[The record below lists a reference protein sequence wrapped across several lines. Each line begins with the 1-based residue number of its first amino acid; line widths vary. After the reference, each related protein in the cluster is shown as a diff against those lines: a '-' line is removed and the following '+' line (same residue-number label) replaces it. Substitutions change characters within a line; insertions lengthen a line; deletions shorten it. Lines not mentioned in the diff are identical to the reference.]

1 VVALAVVHPL
11 PSTINALLVLGL
23 AMLAGSDATTALWLA
38 LGMLGYQ
45 VSIGALNDVV
55 DADLD
60 RASKPEGPIPRGLV
74 SPELA
79 LAIVVAGGLLGSLV
93 SAGFG
98 LLVLLVGS
106 AGYAC
111 GLAYDTVVRRT
122 RWAWLCFSVALPLLL
137 AWTWLAAAGSLP
149 PGWPLLLPMAA
160 LAGPALH
167 LANGIVDIEADQ
179 RVGRAS
185 LASRLGVERARRVL
199 AVLTAAIYAI
209 GIVALA
215 TLGGSGAALAGL
227 AAGLPAALGLAL
239 SWQAPAPAREL
250 GWLAQAVGLALL
262 ALVWVS
268 SVPG

>member
-1 VVALAVVHPL
+1 VAALAVVHPL

-23 AMLAGSDATTALWLA
+23 AMLAGSDATTALLLA

-60 RASKPEGPIPRGLV
+60 RRSKPDGPIPRGLV
-74 SPELA
+74 SPRLA
-79 LAIVVAGGLLGSLV
+79 LAIALAGGVVGSLI

-111 GLAYDTVVRRT
+111 GLAYDTVMRRT
-122 RWAWLCFSVALPLLL
+122 GWAWLCFSVALPLLL
-137 AWTWLAAAGSLP
+137 AWAWLAAAGTLP

-167 LANGIVDIEADQ
+167 LANGIVDVEADR
-179 RVGRAS
+179 RVGRSS
-185 LASRLGVERARRVL
+185 LASQLGIERARRVL
-199 AVLTAAIYAI
+199 AVLTTSIYAI

-215 TLGGSGAALAGL
+215 VIGGAGAALAGL
-227 AAGLPAALGLAL
+227 TASLPAALGVAL
-239 SWQAPAPAREL
+239 SWQAPGPAREL
-250 GWLAQAVGLALL
+250 GWLAQAVGLAIL